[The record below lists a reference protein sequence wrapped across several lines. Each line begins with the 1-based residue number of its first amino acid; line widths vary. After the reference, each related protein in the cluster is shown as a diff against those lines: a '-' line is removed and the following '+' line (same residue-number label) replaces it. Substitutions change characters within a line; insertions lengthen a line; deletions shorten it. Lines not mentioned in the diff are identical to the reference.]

1 MPEKAILHVFVTQGV
16 GVPTDVELAG
26 KFDFD
31 HDLTCDI
38 HYEDIHQ
45 PVVALEVGDQK
56 KDGLLREDILV
67 LSLYPDIPDE
77 KQKNVKSEFIFMI
90 DKSGSM
96 SGNRIAKAEETLLF
110 LLKSLSLGCRFNV
123 VSFGDEYSFLFSKS
137 KSYSADTLAKA
148 IKKQWKKGADM
159 GGTEL
164 LEALKAIYGDGRI
177 PNEYSRQKFRLE
189 YAVLVKRHCTKSTN
203 WQLFHFRVFTF
214 GIGDGVST
222 SLIRNVGK
230 VSNGRAV
237 FIKDHDNMGA
247 KVIPILKESLRETI
261 KDLTL
266 NWMIAEC
273 VAVTNIP
280 ATNPVIFSGEK
291 VVLFSIPQFD
301 NTRSVN
307 ASGSVELKWTSGDK
321 PIINT
326 VFFETKGSTH
336 QDLPLHRMAA
346 KRLIK
351 DLEIAEVN
359 GSSNKDNIIMVSQAS
374 NVVSKYTAFVGLDK
388 DTNTLL
394 YEVHNK
400 TSTPYSSR
408 YGIRLKLKKS
418 KQKMF
423 KAEIEEE
430 ERMVKGSTSSP
441 KFIHHC
447 RDIWCTALVITYV
460 EKTYY
465 ARQQEWELII
475 NKAKTWIQ
483 SQDTEGKSENVLLE
497 EARDSD
503 VMKCLQNHTL

>member
-1 MPEKAILHVFVTQGV
+1 MRKFIYFE
-16 GVPTDVELAG
+16 VELAG
-26 KFDFD
+26 KFDFG

-45 PVVALEVGDQK
+45 PVVTLEAGDQK

-67 LSLYPDIPDE
+67 LSFYPDIPDE

-90 DKSGSM
+90 DRSGSM

-110 LLKSLSLGCRFNV
+110 LLKSLPLGCKFNV
-123 VSFGDEYSFLFSKS
+123 VSLWS

-164 LEALKAIYGDGRI
+164 LEALKAIYGGERI
-177 PNEYSRQKFRLE
+177 PTEYSRQVFLLTDG
-189 YAVLVKRHCTKSTN
+189 LVGSQNEILSIVENNKHNT
-203 WQLFHFRVFTF
+203 RVFTF

-222 SLIRNVGK
+222 SLIRNVAK

-247 KVIPILKESLRETI
+247 KVIPILKESLKETI

-266 NWMIAEC
+266 NWMISEG
-273 VAVTNIP
+273 VTMTNIP
-280 ATNPVIFSGEK
+280 ATNPVVFSGEK
-291 VVLFSIPQFD
+291 VVVFSIPQFD
-301 NTRSVN
+301 NTRSLIV
-307 ASGSVELKWTSGDK
+307 SGSVEMKWTSGDT

-359 GSSNKDNIIMVSQAS
+359 GSSNKDNMIMISQAS

-400 TSTPYSSR
+400 TSSTYNSR
-408 YGIRLKLKKS
+408 YGTRLKLKKS
-418 KQKMF
+418 VSGNFKQN
-423 KAEIEEE
+423 
-430 ERMVKGSTSSP
+430 G
-441 KFIHHC
+441 
-447 RDIWCTALVITYV
+447 
-460 EKTYY
+460 
-465 ARQQEWELII
+465 
-475 NKAKTWIQ
+475 
-483 SQDTEGKSENVLLE
+483 
-497 EARDSD
+497 
-503 VMKCLQNHTL
+503 

>member
-1 MPEKAILHVFVTQGV
+1 
-16 GVPTDVELAG
+16 
-26 KFDFD
+26 
-31 HDLTCDI
+31 
-38 HYEDIHQ
+38 
-45 PVVALEVGDQK
+45 
-56 KDGLLREDILV
+56 
-67 LSLYPDIPDE
+67 
-77 KQKNVKSEFIFMI
+77 
-90 DKSGSM
+90 
-96 SGNRIAKAEETLLF
+96 
-110 LLKSLSLGCRFNV
+110 
-123 VSFGDEYSFLFSKS
+123 
-137 KSYSADTLAKA
+137 
-148 IKKQWKKGADM
+148 
-159 GGTEL
+159 
-164 LEALKAIYGDGRI
+164 
-177 PNEYSRQKFRLE
+177 
-189 YAVLVKRHCTKSTN
+189 
-203 WQLFHFRVFTF
+203 VFTF

-222 SLIRNVGK
+222 SLIRNVAK

-247 KVIPILKESLRETI
+247 KVIPILKESLKGTI

-266 NWMIAEC
+266 NWMISEG
-273 VAVTNIP
+273 VTMTNIP

-291 VVLFSIPQFD
+291 VVVFSIPQFD
-301 NTRSVN
+301 NTRPLNV
-307 ASGSVELKWTSGDK
+307 SGLVEMKWTSGDT
-321 PIINT
+321 PIINR

-359 GSSNKDNIIMVSQAS
+359 GSSNKDNMIMISQAS

-400 TSTPYSSR
+400 TSSTYNSR
-408 YGIRLKLKKS
+408 YGTRLKLKKS
-418 KQKMF
+418 KKQNIF

-441 KFIHHC
+441 KFKHHC
-447 RDIWCTALVITYV
+447 EKRQRRTSFNFSRLCSCNCLNFQRPSLTTEDTLVQIVSLQNFDGSWSPTADLSKILQTKENHLKVKYKRDIWCTALVITYV
-460 EKTYY
+460 EKTHY

-483 SQDTEGKSENVLLE
+483 SQDTEGKSENELLQ

-503 VMKCLQNHTL
+503 VIKCLQNHTL